1 MLAPAG
7 VGMAGEVSRMGKRR
21 VMVIGLDCAEPSLAF
36 DRYASGMPNLRRL
49 MKRGCWGPLR
59 STIPPITVPAWTC
72 MVSGA
77 DPGELG
83 IYGFRNRKAY
93 DTYEMDFATAKAVHV
108 PRLWDVLGDAGLTS
122 TALFVPQT
130 YPPAAIRGSMVSCFL
145 TPGADS
151 DYARP
156 PELKKELESTFG
168 PYIVDVPDFRTDDKD
183 RLLESIYTMSG
194 QHFGMARHLLARSDW
209 DFFMMVDMGCD
220 RFHHGFWKYIAADH
234 PQHVPG
240 NRWVDTGRDYYAYLD
255 REIGT
260 LLDLIDDRTAVLV
273 VSDHGAQRMDGSICI
288 NDFLI
293 QKGLLALKEPTT
305 TVTRL
310 KNLSVDWPNTK
321 AWGWGGYVSRVF
333 LNVKGREAQGAVEP
347 ADYER
352 TRDELIA
359 LLKAIPDDKGRPMR
373 TQCFKPNEIYSLD
386 HIEQAPDL
394 IVYFDDLFWR
404 ATEDVGHDSIWSF
417 ETEVGPDDA
426 MHAQH
431 GMHILTWPGAR
442 GGIRDD
448 AADLIDGAPTILDL
462 LGIPIPDDMEGRSL
476 VQ

>member
-1 MLAPAG
+1 M
-7 VGMAGEVSRMGKRR
+7 R
-21 VMVIGLDCAEPSLAF
+21 
-36 DRYASGMPNLRRL
+36 DRLPNLRRL
-49 MKRGCWGPLR
+49 MDAGRYGKLN
-59 STIPPITVPAWTC
+59 STIPAITIPAWSVMLT
-72 MVSGA
+72 SKN
-77 DPGELG
+77 PGRLG
-83 IYGFRNRKAY
+83 FYGFRNRKGNSY
-93 DTYEMDFATAKAVHV
+93 DEIWIANNNAVRE
-108 PRLWDVLGDAGLTS
+108 PRVWDLLGAAGKRS
-122 TALFVPQT
+122 VVIGVPQT
-130 YPPAAIRGSMVSCFL
+130 YPPRPLLGELVADFL
-145 TPGADS
+145 TPDTTCEYTYPKALAAEIKQVVGDYILDAD
-151 DYARP
+151 
-156 PELKKELESTFG
+156 
-168 PYIVDVPDFRTDDKD
+168 DFRTEDKQ
-183 RLLESIYTMSG
+183 RLLRDIYAMTEKR
-194 QHFGMARHLLARSDW
+194 FKFARHMMTTRAW
-209 DFFMMVDMGCD
+209 DFFMFVEMGPD
-220 RFHHGFWKYIAADH
+220 RVQHGFWKYHD
-234 PQHVPG
+234 PQHRLHEPG
-240 NRWVDTGRDYYAYLD
+240 SPFADAIRDYYVYLD
-255 REIGT
+255 GQIGT
-260 LLDLIDDRTAVLV
+260 LLDLIDARTAVLV

-293 QKGLLALKEPTT
+293 REHWLTLKEPPQ

-310 KNLSVDWPNTK
+310 KDLSVDWPNTK

-442 GGIRDD
+442 GSVRDD

-462 LGIPIPDDMEGRSL
+462 LGVPIPPDMEGRSL

>member
-1 MLAPAG
+1 MPKADKVL
-7 VGMAGEVSRMGKRR
+7 
-21 VMVIGLDCAEPSLAF
+21 VIGLDSTPHALVF
-36 DRYASGMPNLRRL
+36 DKMRDHLPNLRRL
-49 MKRGCWGPLR
+49 MDAGRYGKLN
-59 STIPPITVPAWTC
+59 STIPAITIPAWSVMLT
-72 MVSGA
+72 SKN
-77 DPGELG
+77 PGRLG
-83 IYGFRNRKAY
+83 FYGFRNRKGNSY
-93 DTYEMDFATAKAVHV
+93 DEIWIANNNAVRE
-108 PRLWDVLGDAGLTS
+108 PRVWDLLGAAGKRS
-122 TALFVPQT
+122 VVIGVPQT
-130 YPPAAIRGSMVSCFL
+130 YPPRPLLGELVADFL
-145 TPGADS
+145 TPDTTCEYTYPKALAAEIKDIVGDYILDAD
-151 DYARP
+151 
-156 PELKKELESTFG
+156 
-168 PYIVDVPDFRTDDKD
+168 DFRTEDKQ
-183 RLLESIYTMSG
+183 RLLRDIYAMTEKR
-194 QHFGMARHLLARSDW
+194 FKFARHMMTTRAW
-209 DFFMMVDMGCD
+209 DFFMLVEMGPD
-220 RFHHGFWKYIAADH
+220 RIQHGFWKYHD
-234 PQHVPG
+234 PQHRLHEPG
-240 NRWVDTGRDYYAYLD
+240 SPFANAIRDYYVYLD

-260 LLDLIDDRTAVLV
+260 LLDLVDARTAVFV
-273 VSDHGAQRMDGSICI
+273 VSDHGAQRMDGSVCI

-293 QKGLLALKEPTT
+293 REHWLTLKEPPQ

-359 LLKAIPDDKGRPMR
+359 LLAAIPDDKGRPMR
-373 TQCFKPNEIYSLD
+373 TQCFKPNEIYSLE

-442 GGIRDD
+442 GGVRND

-462 LGIPIPDDMEGRSL
+462 LGVPIPPDMEGRSL